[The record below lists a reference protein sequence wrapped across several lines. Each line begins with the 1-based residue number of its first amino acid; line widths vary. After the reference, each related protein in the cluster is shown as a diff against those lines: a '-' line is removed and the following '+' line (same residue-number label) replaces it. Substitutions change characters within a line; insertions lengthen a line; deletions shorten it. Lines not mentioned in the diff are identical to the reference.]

1 MWEGFLCLSS
11 SHVLCVLAG
20 FAVGVLAPRRW
31 PQIWFA
37 RQTPTDWGI
46 GKRNDRLY
54 SLDHGKLNLELP
66 PRSMWMNMGYWRDTD
81 DFPTA
86 CQALLVEVLKKAG
99 LLDDTAD
106 SSAPKLRPSLKS
118 LSILDLGFGCGDQ
131 TAFLVQLARVPLK
144 YVGINLN
151 YRQYRFAQNRL
162 GPKNQASKSDVQIFC
177 EDAAQIES
185 WPTDLRKAV
194 ASLPDKEQNSNNSHG
209 QNETWVLALDSFY
222 HFHPSRKP
230 IVSLA
235 AQDLKASVMA
245 FDMLLSDS
253 AAWYQR
259 WILKLVAWMG
269 ECPINT
275 FMTRDQYSAM
285 LAEAGYDRS
294 HIEFYEVTE
303 DVFEPLARY
312 MDKRGDELEDMGMML
327 GSLNIARL
335 VFDWWARSRVLEAVI
350 VVARISSE
358 QSERKGVC

>member
-1 MWEGFLCLSS
+1 MWVFLSCLST

-20 FAVGVLAPRRW
+20 FALGVLAPRHW
-31 PQIWFA
+31 PKIHFA
-37 RQTPTDWGI
+37 RQTPKDWGV

-66 PRSMWMNMGYWRDTD
+66 PKSMWMDMGYWRDTE

-86 CQALLVEVLKKAG
+86 CQALLIQVLKKAG
-99 LLDDTAD
+99 LLDDTGK
-106 SSAPKLRPSLKS
+106 SPTPKLRKNLKS

-131 TAFLVQLARVPLK
+131 TAFLVQLARIPLK

-162 GPKNQASKSDVQIFC
+162 GPSNQANKRDVQLFC
-177 EDAAQIES
+177 EDAAQVKS
-185 WPTDLRKAV
+185 WPEDLNRAV
-194 ASLPDKEQNSNNSHG
+194 ASLHPGQRNNG
-209 QNETWVLALDSFY
+209 QGQDETWVLALDSLY

-230 IVSLA
+230 ILSLA
-235 AQDLKASVMA
+235 AQRLHASVMA

-253 AAWYQR
+253 APWYQR
-259 WILKLVAWMG
+259 WTLKLIAWMG
-269 ECPINT
+269 DCPINA
-275 FMTRDQYSAM
+275 FLTRDQYGAL
-285 LAEAGYDRS
+285 LAEAGYDCG

-303 DVFEPLARY
+303 DVFEPLAQY
-312 MDKRGDELEDMGMML
+312 MSKRGDDLENVGLKL

-350 VVARISSE
+350 VVARAGAAK
-358 QSERKGVC
+358 QTD